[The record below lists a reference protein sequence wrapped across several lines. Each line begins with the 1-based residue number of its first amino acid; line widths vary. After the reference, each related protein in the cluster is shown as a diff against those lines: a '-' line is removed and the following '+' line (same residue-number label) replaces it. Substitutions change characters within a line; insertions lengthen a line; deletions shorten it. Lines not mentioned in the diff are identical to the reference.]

1 MRPTLILVLLLLAV
15 VAPPVAAKPKDS
27 HAVNMPIL
35 IAPMNKAGRL
45 IGYAYLNPVLMAASD
60 AAALTIRD
68 RTPFLQDAFLRDVN
82 ASSIQQQGDPN
93 TLNIKGL
100 QDRFLADAKRLV
112 GASNVTAVSFSQI
125 QIAWIVPGV
134 GVTNQPPVSAAH

>member
-1 MRPTLILVLLLLAV
+1 MRPFLILVLLLFAV
-15 VAPPVAAKPKDS
+15 VAPPAAAKSKDS

-35 IAPMNKAGRL
+35 IAPMTNGGRL
-45 IGYAYLNPVLMAASD
+45 IGYAYLNPVLMASSD
-60 AAALTIRD
+60 AAALEIRD

-82 ASSIQQQGDPN
+82 AASIQQQGSPN

-100 QDRFLADAKRLV
+100 QGRFLADARRVV
-112 GASNVTAVSFSQI
+112 GVSNVTAVSFSQI

-134 GVTNQPPVSAAH
+134 GVTNQPPVSTPH